1 MRIATSRIA
10 RDSLLSRFVACPW
23 VRGTHGG
30 AAALA
35 LIAWLYVGHG
45 DGGPSPERVGLRTAL
60 AVTVAAPGVGESG
73 RAGANPGFDGAVPT
87 GGLDEQV
94 ARALRGWNASTRI
107 AEPPQDE
114 PPLSDEMQRV
124 RDWVARRYRVSGE
137 ELAPVLVEAENSA
150 RSAGLDPLLIVAMM
164 AVESSFNPL
173 AESKM
178 GARGLMQVIPRW
190 HMDKIGEGAH
200 EDVLFDP
207 VVNVQVGTQVLVEGL
222 QRYGSLQAALQYYNG
237 ARSDPEARYTKK
249 VLSIKRQLASVAR
262 VEDDA

>member
-1 MRIATSRIA
+1 MSHATFNSA
-10 RDSLLSRFVACPW
+10 RTQRFVDVW
-23 VRGTHGG
+23 IRVTHGG
-30 AAALA
+30 ALVLGLAAVMHFGIAKVPMGGQQLGQESVTAGVASVHGADDGSALFRIGGWASWSGKVELSPDDLA
-35 LIAWLYVGHG
+35 MFDPG
-45 DGGPSPERVGLRTAL
+45 AL
-60 AVTVAAPGVGESG
+60 EQ
-73 RAGANPGFDGAVPT
+73 GA
-87 GGLDEQV
+87 
-94 ARALRGWNASTRI
+94 
-107 AEPPQDE
+107 
-114 PPLSDEMQRV
+114 LSQQMQRV
-124 RDWVARRYRVSGE
+124 CEWVAKRYRVSGD
-137 ELAPVLVEAENSA
+137 ELAPVLAEAESSA

-249 VLSIKRQLASVAR
+249 VLSIKAQLASVAGAS
-262 VEDDA
+262 DDV